1 MASTAYWYQ
10 SEIAEGIDILPAS
23 KRLPLKREMER
34 PQSQQFQLEGEKQ
47 QAQEKRDK
55 RMEEYLLARQKQ
67 VNINMERTQNSM
79 KGNVELSE
87 KVRRKYMEK

>member
-1 MASTAYWYQ
+1 
-10 SEIAEGIDILPAS
+10 
-23 KRLPLKREMER
+23 MER

>member
-1 MASTAYWYQ
+1 M
-10 SEIAEGIDILPAS
+10 
-23 KRLPLKREMER
+23 
-34 PQSQQFQLEGEKQ
+34 EGEKQ